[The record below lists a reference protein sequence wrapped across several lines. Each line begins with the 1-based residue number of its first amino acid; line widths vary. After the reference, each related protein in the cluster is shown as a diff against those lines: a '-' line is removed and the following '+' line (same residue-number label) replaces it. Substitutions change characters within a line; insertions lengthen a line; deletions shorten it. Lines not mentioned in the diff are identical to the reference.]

1 MANSVERYYQKKKRR
16 KKRAKV
22 VFFTLL
28 FVLMMLTLAILSVT
42 VFFNAETILV
52 EGNTRYTAEELLE
65 TGGLKVGQ
73 NLFRLDKFEVID
85 RMETLPYVKSVT
97 IKRKLP
103 NTLTVRVVE
112 NEPVVWLVTETGAAL
127 LNEEYRVLET
137 VSLPSE
143 MLAQIAAEAAESAET
158 AESTEETEEPQETE
172 ETQEPE
178 ETEDPGEGAG
188 QAEEEPEAAETPV
201 DGIPRLVGP
210 VATELV
216 VGQTA
221 VFGEEDYTGFLKRLY
236 DGFAANADL
245 EWAKVSQVQ
254 FNARYDVRVLYSERI
269 TIDFGTL
276 DQTDTK
282 LQLAAYLLRD
292 NGTTQTAT
300 LDVSD
305 PERVYYRPK
314 K

>member
-22 VFFTLL
+22 VFFGLL
-28 FVLMMLTLAILSVT
+28 FVLMMLTLVILSVT

-52 EGNTRYTAEELLE
+52 EGNERYSAQQLLE
-65 TGGLKVGQ
+65 TGGLEVGQ

-85 RMETLPYVKSVT
+85 QMETLPYVKSVT

-103 NTLTVRVVE
+103 NTLTVKVVE
-112 NEPVVWLVTETGAAL
+112 NQPVVWVFSGTGAAL
-127 LNEEYRVLET
+127 LNEEYRVLEMVT
-137 VSLPSE
+137 LPADMLDELLE
-143 MLAQIAAEAAESAET
+143 MQEKPE
-158 AESTEETEEPQETE
+158 ESTEENTEKETEKNEETEQNERKKETDEAEESEGTEEPEVN
-172 ETQEPE
+172 
-178 ETEDPGEGAG
+178 
-188 QAEEEPEAAETPV
+188 PV
-201 DGIPRLVGP
+201 EGIPQLTGIA
-210 VATELV
+210 ATELV

-221 VFGEEDYTGFLKRLY
+221 LFGEEDYTGFLQRLY
-236 DGFAANADL
+236 DGFSANADL
-245 EWAKVSQVQ
+245 DWAKVHEVQ
-254 FNARYDVRVLYSERI
+254 FNARYDIRVRYSERV

-276 DQTDTK
+276 DQTETK
-282 LQLAAYLLRD
+282 LELAAYLIKD

-300 LDVSD
+300 VDVSD